1 MDTIRL
7 VVSRA
12 GGVTLDRELGD
23 HDTELAPGGSDGPLA
38 VRVCGVEMGMVGGL
52 QAQVTAGYK
61 TTHSQLQPFSHFLP
75 VHIIR
80 IQHNM
85 LRTIATITH
94 N

>member
-7 VVSRA
+7 AVSRA

-52 QAQVTAGYK
+52 QAQVAAGYI
-61 TTHSQLQPFSHFLP
+61 TTHIVIISFNHF
-75 VHIIR
+75 HIMIYH
-80 IQHNM
+80 ISY
-85 LRTIATITH
+85 LFISSGSSTIC
-94 N
+94 

>member
-1 MDTIRL
+1 MQ

-12 GGVTLDRELGD
+12 GGVTLDRELGH
-23 HDTELAPGGSDGPLA
+23 HDAKLAPAGGNGPLA
-38 VRVCGVEMGMVGGL
+38 VGVGGVQMGMVGGL
-52 QAQVTAGYK
+52 QAQVAAGYK
-61 TTHSQLQPFSHFLP
+61 TTQWQLQPILFIIP

-85 LRTIATITH
+85 LRTIAAITH